1 MTSPGFRFFQG
12 QILYELQLLFSI
24 CYALQ
29 LTVKPNEAQ
38 CESLTATYL
47 IVVGNISAVK
57 TYTKVNA
64 TTAELFA
71 RNMDMKIF
79 PAK

>member
-1 MTSPGFRFFQG
+1 MKL
-12 QILYELQLLFSI
+12 IK
-24 CYALQ
+24 
-29 LTVKPNEAQ
+29 VKCDPF
-38 CESLTATYL
+38 TATYL

>member
-1 MTSPGFRFFQG
+1 
-12 QILYELQLLFSI
+12 
-24 CYALQ
+24 
-29 LTVKPNEAQ
+29 VKPNEVK
-38 CESLTATYL
+38 CDPLTATYL